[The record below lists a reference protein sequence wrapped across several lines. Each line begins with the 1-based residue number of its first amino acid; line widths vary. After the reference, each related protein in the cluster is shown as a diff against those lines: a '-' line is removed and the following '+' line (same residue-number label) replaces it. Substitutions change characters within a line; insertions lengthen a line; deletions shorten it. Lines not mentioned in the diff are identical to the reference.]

1 MAARDA
7 KEPVSAERLN
17 SPEYRDGASQRES
30 LVWQTIAGFVG
41 FFTLLAGIQAVWN
54 LFRDDPQVLPAVV
67 FAALLAVSVLVWRA
81 RPHGAPINS
90 VLFCD

>member
-30 LVWQTIAGFVG
+30 LVWQTIACFVG

-67 FAALLAVSVLVWRA
+67 FAALLAVSALVWRA